1 MTQELFTIGH
11 SNHSFERFL
20 ELLRRHGIE
29 LVCDVRSTPYSR
41 FNPQF
46 NREPLQAGL
55 EACGIAYLDLGGSL
69 GGKPREP
76 GYSADDAARFARIA
90 AGDRFRVGL
99 ERLLRESRVRRTAVM
114 CAEKD
119 PARCHRGLL
128 ICPNLPAAVT
138 VRHILADGTL
148 RDRVGDEGSAAR
160 GDQRQQELF

>member
-1 MTQELFTIGH
+1 
-11 SNHSFERFL
+11 
-20 ELLRRHGIE
+20 
-29 LVCDVRSTPYSR
+29 
-41 FNPQF
+41 
-46 NREPLQAGL
+46 
-55 EACGIAYLDLGGSL
+55 
-69 GGKPREP
+69 
-76 GYSADDAARFARIA
+76 
-90 AGDRFRVGL
+90 VGL

-148 RDRVGDEGSAAR
+148 RDRVGDEGAAAR